1 MGSFTDKFRL
11 NQRLRNS
18 DFGRSET
25 VQHWK
30 LWAEDI
36 LKRAGYVDK
45 DESLGQVQIEGIVP
59 AHDIEVLDENGT
71 VVDIISS
78 KDALDK
84 LIE

>member
-45 DESLGQVQIEGIVP
+45 VDDVQE
-59 AHDIEVLDENGT
+59 
-71 VVDIISS
+71 
-78 KDALDK
+78 DK
-84 LIE
+84 LFTENEQEVKDEQTNDIVDY